1 MRRIGENYRV
11 FDVKAMHWTNLL
23 NTIPHFSSERGVL
36 YLRYHSSEIT
46 QAFHS
51 LQGIRPDLTGPF
63 SNPMT
68 VIQQLQQ
75 REDVDAV
82 FMVEE
87 GLIVYLLAKIQAAFK
102 PDMDILQYL
111 ELAQVSLKE
120 ELGRRFHVWPQEF
133 WGKSTLALF
142 ERVQTLLDVL
152 PPNMVFVL
160 GIFEETQ
167 IWASLI
173 FLRVDGQI
181 RLITSTKIL
190 EPFEF
195 NIKEWQTDYR
205 NLLKAVKDKLAEPT
219 LGFFTDDET
228 FRFLLRSDTPLAF
241 ISQARKAGQ
250 IIIDPIPSRIRSR
263 I

>member
-1 MRRIGENYRV
+1 MRRIAENYRV
-11 FDVKAMHWTNLL
+11 FDVATTHWTNLL
-23 NTIPHFSSERGVL
+23 NTIPHFFSERGVL

-63 SNPMT
+63 SIPMT

-82 FMVEE
+82 IMVEE
-87 GLIVYLLAKIQAAFK
+87 GLVGYLLAKIQAAFK
-102 PDMDILQYL
+102 PEMDILQYI
-111 ELAQVSLKE
+111 ELAQEGLKE
-120 ELGRRFHVWPQEF
+120 ELGRRFHVWPEEF
-133 WGKSTLALF
+133 WEKSTFSLF
-142 ERVQTLLDVL
+142 ERVQTLLDAL

-160 GIFEETQ
+160 GTFEENQ

-173 FLRVDGQI
+173 LLRVDGQI

-195 NIKEWQTDYR
+195 EIKEWQTDYQS
-205 NLLKAVKDKLAEPT
+205 LLKAVKEKLAKPT

-228 FRFLLRSDTPLAF
+228 FRFLLRSDSPLAF
-241 ISQARKAGQ
+241 IAQARKAGQ
-250 IIIDPIPSRIRSR
+250 IIIDPVPSRIRSR